1 MEGEPKPRQNPE
13 PPRFRSF
20 ADVFEQISHEEDLE
34 LDRLEN
40 LERMMQPDEPFDL
53 SGESQD

>member
-1 MEGEPKPRQNPE
+1 MEGEPKPRQNLE
-13 PPRFRSF
+13 SPRFRSF
-20 ADVFEQISHEEDLE
+20 AEVLEQVSREEDAE